1 MGAAKKLAYRVA
13 VPDENGEAQ
22 WYGPD
27 DTVPAAVAKQITNP
41 SAWADSD
48 GDPDASDDAG
58 GSRDG
63 GDGSDKAP
71 SYSSMKKADLEAE
84 VASRNEGRAA
94 DDIIEVEG
102 KGTVA
107 DLVAALEA
115 DDAANADA

>member
-1 MGAAKKLAYRVA
+1 MGAARKLARYVTVR
-13 VPDENGEAQ
+13 DDNGEPKAF
-22 WYGPD
+22 GPD
-27 DTVPAAVAKQITNP
+27 DTVPAWAAKQITNP
-41 SAWADSD
+41 AAWADSD
-48 GDPDASDDAG
+48 GDPDASGDDG
-58 GSRDG
+58 GSGDG

-84 VASRNEGRAA
+84 VAKRNEVRA
-94 DDIIEVEG
+94 DDDVIEVEG